1 MILILLIV
9 TVWFVLSWEQ
19 RARRNFGSLA
29 YVTLLAFSIVTL
41 YAVTAVAQRQQ
52 ETADMYRVVTHG
64 QETLTTK

>member
-1 MILILLIV
+1 MIFVLLII
-9 TVWFVLSWEQ
+9 TVWFVLSWER

-52 ETADMYRVVTHG
+52 KSVDIYRVVTHG
-64 QETLTTK
+64 QETLSTK